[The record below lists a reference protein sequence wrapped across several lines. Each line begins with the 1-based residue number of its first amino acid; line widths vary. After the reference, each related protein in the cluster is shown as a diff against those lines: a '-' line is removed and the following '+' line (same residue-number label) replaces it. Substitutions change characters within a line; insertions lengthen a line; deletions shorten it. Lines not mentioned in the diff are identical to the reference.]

1 MITETAEQYYR
12 IPDWSAGYLRA
23 AENGEL
29 RLFPTKNPD
38 LGISLK
44 HLTETLRKAGHR
56 TPVSLHFPQI
66 IDYAVSKL
74 CRSFEQAAAEFGYS
88 GRYAPIYPVKVNQY
102 APVVDAVHRAGKPWD
117 IGLEAGSKA
126 ELAAI
131 LSRSQT
137 PRRIICNGYK
147 DRDYIRMAVQ
157 AASRQ
162 DMFVVIEKF
171 SELDLLFQVLDETG
185 TTTPP
190 LIGIRARLHTRGTGK
205 WEESGGDF
213 AKFGLTAAE
222 ILAACDRLREAGLL
236 DRLNMLHVHIGSQ
249 ITHSAKVKSMVFE
262 AGMLYAE
269 LYRDGIPLSILD
281 FGGGLGVDY
290 DGSRSSGAA
299 SINYTMTEYANNLV
313 FHLKDVC
320 AQKEVPEPDIF
331 TESGRAMVAFHAMV
345 VVDAFEQHSLFSP
358 MPFLD
363 TDWEREKVLFDLKD
377 TYDSINTRNLWE
389 YFHDAV
395 HMREQLHTLFGMGSV
410 SLREKAAGEQ
420 IFWNIARKTFSLAHR
435 VDSRPEELERI
446 QGLMATKYVT
456 NFSIFQSIPDAWA
469 IHHLFPIVPLQ
480 RLNELPGEHA
490 TLADITCDS
499 DGKINRF
506 VDVGQNRQ
514 TLRLHRLK
522 DQRYDLGVFLT
533 GAYQQTM
540 GNPHNL
546 FGRPESLFIRVTGP
560 DTYEIDHIIPG
571 DRVSDQ
577 LERYGYDPETFTD
590 NWDSKTARTLLD
602 SSTYLDRI
610 PAVDTIPSAV
620 PITVLYRIPQLDC
633 DRCRMDLE
641 RLLADLPMVSAY
653 FITGDRARISV
664 PNADTFPH
672 LEVILKDAGF
682 EPMEEPDR
690 VDR

>member
-1 MITETAEQYYR
+1 MLTETAEQYYR

-23 AENGEL
+23 GEDGEL
-29 RLFPTKNPD
+29 RLYPTKQD
-38 LGISLK
+38 TLHIGLK
-44 HLTETLRKAGHR
+44 TLTDALNRAGHH
-56 TPVSLHFPQI
+56 TPVSIHFPQMLEF
-66 IDYAVSKL
+66 AVSKL
-74 CRSFEQAAAEFGYS
+74 CRSFERAADEFGYS
-88 GRYAPIYPVKVNQY
+88 GRYAPVYPIKVNQL
-102 APVVDAVHRAGKPWD
+102 APVVKGIQTAGEEWG

-131 LSRSQT
+131 LSLDEQ
-137 PRRIICNGYK
+137 PQRIICNGYK
-147 DRDYIRMAVQ
+147 DRDYLRLAVR

-162 DMFVVIEKF
+162 EVFIVIEKY
-171 SELDLLFQVLDETG
+171 SELDELFHVLEESGNTGLPLL
-185 TTTPP
+185 
-190 LIGIRARLHTRGTGK
+190 GIRARLHTRGTGK

-222 ILAACDRLREAGLL
+222 ILAACDRIRESGLL
-236 DRLNMLHVHIGSQ
+236 DRLKMLHVHIGSQ

-269 LYRDGIPLSILD
+269 LYRTGVPLTILD

-320 AQKEVPEPDIF
+320 AQKDVPEPDIF
-331 TESGRAMVAFHAMV
+331 TESGRAMVAFHAML

-358 MPFLD
+358 MPVLD
-363 TDWEREKVLFDLKD
+363 TDWDKEKVLLDLKD

-395 HMREQLHTLFGMGSV
+395 HMREQLHTLFSMGSL
-410 SLREKAAGEQ
+410 SLHEKAAGEQ
-420 IFWNIARKTFSLAHR
+420 IFWNIARKAFSLAHR

-469 IHHLFPIVPLQ
+469 IQQLFPIVPLQ

-506 VDVGQNRQ
+506 VDMGQNRQ

-522 DQRYDLGVFLT
+522 DQRYYLGVFLT

-546 FGRPESLFIRVTGP
+546 FGRPDSLFIRVTGT
-560 DTYEIDHIIPG
+560 DTFEIEQVIPG
-571 DRVSDQ
+571 DKVRDQ
-577 LERYGYDPETFTD
+577 LERHGFDPETFTE
-590 NWDSKTARTLLD
+590 NWGPDTGRTILD
-602 SSTYLDRI
+602 SSTYLDRV
-610 PAVDTIPSAV
+610 PASDTSPGSV
-620 PITVLYRIPQLDC
+620 PITVVYRIPQLDC

-641 RLLADLPMVSAY
+641 GLLADLPMVSAY
-653 FITGDRARISV
+653 SISGDRARISV

-672 LEVILKDAGF
+672 LEAILKDAGF
-682 EPMEEPDR
+682 DTIEDPDR
-690 VDR
+690 VDG